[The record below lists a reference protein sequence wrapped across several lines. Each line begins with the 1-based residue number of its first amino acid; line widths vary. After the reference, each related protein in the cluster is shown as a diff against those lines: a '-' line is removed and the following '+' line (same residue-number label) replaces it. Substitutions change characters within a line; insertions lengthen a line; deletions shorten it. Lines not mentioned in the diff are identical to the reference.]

1 MQYLYVKNWRKFQH
15 YKHRNPP
22 WIKLHREIFT
32 SQDWVMLDDASK
44 LLAVVCMV
52 EAGKLDGMVPSEPAY
67 LQRIAY
73 LQKLPNLKPL
83 IECGFLTEALADA
96 SESKQL
102 RTNADPEYRAQS
114 PEFKESKKEKKDD
127 DDARGKGGKKDS
139 KPRHLQKTRDGS
151 RLWCDKGT
159 TEWEAYAGDYR
170 KAHSGIDPELQWN
183 DAGSWFHLLGET
195 TISTNG
201 HFRGLTPPATLLG

>member
-44 LLAVVCMV
+44 LLAIVCMV

-73 LQKLPNLKPL
+73 LQRLPNLKPL
-83 IECGFLTEALADA
+83 IECGFLSETLADA

-102 RTNADPEYRAQS
+102 RTNADTESRVQS
-114 PEFKESKKEKKDD
+114 PENIERKKEG
-127 DDARGKGGKKDS
+127 DDAAKRGEAGKKK
-139 KPRHLQKTRDGS
+139 KPRHGQKTKFGGRVWFDS
-151 RLWCDKGT
+151 GT
-159 TEWEAYAGDYR
+159 SEWSAYADNYR
-170 KAHSGIDPELQWN
+170 EAHAGVDPPTDWEG
-183 DAGSWFHLLGET
+183 AGSWFNMLGE
-195 TISTNG
+195 ISMPKLNG
-201 HFRGLTPPATLLG
+201 MHPSPAK